1 MVSAIYTQNCFTTS
15 SRGMKLDHTRSY
27 LCQIFLAA
35 VSTLT
40 YGGPQRTVLFVNTP
54 AMSTINAFRRE
65 SSLRAILPSSPN
77 MYSQNMSQNMNYQYG
92 FHADHG
98 PAPGP
103 VSDPNAPEVFK
114 ENLQIVLQNVR
125 TLREHARRALAGI
138 QNAYHVGSN
147 PSQTQHNIAAAKQ
160 TLAIIVDIMRKS
172 GAGALPL
179 LETDAAGHTAVATEA
194 QLTEAATKGVQA
206 NFEKSKRAQDSAAV
220 VAKLLQLHVRR

>member
-1 MVSAIYTQNCFTTS
+1 
-15 SRGMKLDHTRSY
+15 
-27 LCQIFLAA
+27 
-35 VSTLT
+35 
-40 YGGPQRTVLFVNTP
+40 
-54 AMSTINAFRRE
+54 
-65 SSLRAILPSSPN
+65 
-77 MYSQNMSQNMNYQYG
+77 MNYQYG

-103 VSDPNAPEVFK
+103 GPGSDPNAPEVFK
-114 ENLQIVLQNVR
+114 ENLQNVLQNVS

-147 PSQTQHNIAAAKQ
+147 PSQTQHDIAAAKQ
-160 TLAIIVDIMRKS
+160 TLAIIVDIMRRS

-179 LETDAAGHTAVATEA
+179 LETDAAGHTAVPTEA

-220 VAKLLQLHVRR
+220 VAKLLQVGTDHRPQPQKP